1 MNNNLFLYD
10 MTNFLNKYTRFMTKN
25 IYISSK
31 LYTNFLEQYSYL
43 YQKLD
48 KERFLYENNKQYQQT
63 MNIYHNQNQLIK
75 LHNQKYLK
83 QALKTNQDFF
93 NNLDEELNLTT
104 KDKLIVLS
112 EEENTYIVSPKNKLN
127 LSVAKIYYLLRNNN
141 YNPHNIFILTTTKE
155 EKDYISSLNIDNN
168 TPLSIST
175 LKEYHKTILKG
186 QPFLDNKQKYNII
199 SNYIIND
206 LFKQKDNFNSFYQ
219 SFSKYI
225 YLNKDYKDYETFKDY
240 HNYMYKRKYL
250 ASNLSLKKFN
260 NQEIKT
266 RKKYL
271 RTIKDETLENSALV
285 DIANLLT
292 LNSISYTYNYE
303 LQTFKINNGIP
314 IYIKYLD
321 KEESNIKTTTN
332 NIIYLYKTYKEK
344 KNYLEVLIY
353 ELIKRRYPLELLDEE
368 ELYNQ
373 LKITNIDNYFSE
385 FIYKYLIP
393 LINRYE
399 ETNNLDNTRLN
410 NNAKK
415 EFLQL
420 YDQYTKL
427 VKESNLITE
436 KELLAKM
443 EQDIKL
449 KKYKYLILLD
459 DIPLNCNIPTM
470 TIVDHYE
477 KTELLKENIKL
488 LYDYKKYLAQN
499 QIIPIP
505 DTYLNKEE
513 VAKLT
518 NNFIKDNLL
527 LINKHLKETT
537 KRIDIYEYSDS
548 NRLHIYQNISN
559 TCYEALNNYPK
570 NTLIGLREMKDINI
584 LVNKDNFIKQDKNTL
599 ISKNKTKIKVEEI
612 KKITK
617 PYNTIILPYLILDS
631 YHDTLF
637 TDDYQYNIKLMIYIA
652 INKCK
657 NNIIILCPTS
667 KKTSLLNLLE
677 KINN

>member
-1 MNNNLFLYD
+1 MENNLFLYD

-25 IYISSK
+25 IYISNK
-31 LYTNFLEQYSYL
+31 LYTSFLEQYHYL

-48 KERFLYENNKQYQQT
+48 KERFLYENNKQYQQII
-63 MNIYHNQNQLIK
+63 NIYHNKNQLIK

-83 QALKTNQDFF
+83 QALKTNQSFF
-93 NNLDEELNLTT
+93 DSLDEELNLTT

-112 EEENTYIVSPKNKLN
+112 GEENTYIVSPKNKLN
-127 LSVAKIYYLLRNNN
+127 LIVAKLHYLLRNDN
-141 YNPHNIFILTTTKE
+141 YSPNSIFILTTTKE

-175 LKEYHKTILKG
+175 LKEYNKTILKG
-186 QPFLDNKQKYNII
+186 QPFLDNNQKYNLL
-199 SNYIIND
+199 SNYIINT

-219 SFSKYI
+219 AFSKYI

-250 ASNLSLKKFN
+250 ASQLPLKKFN
-260 NQEIKT
+260 NEEIKT

-292 LNSISYTYNYE
+292 LNSIAYTYNSE
-303 LQTFKINNGIP
+303 LKTFKIDNGDP

-321 KEESNIKTTTN
+321 KEEPNIKTTTN
-332 NIIYLYKTYKEK
+332 NIIYLYKSYKEK

-353 ELIKRRYPLELLDEE
+353 ELIKRRYPLELLNEE

-393 LINRYE
+393 LINHYE
-399 ETNNLDNTRLN
+399 VTNSLDNTRLN
-410 NNAKK
+410 SNAKK
-415 EFLQL
+415 EFLKL

-427 VKESNLITE
+427 VKESTLTTD
-436 KELLAKM
+436 KELLSKM
-443 EQDIKL
+443 EQDINQ

-488 LYDYKKYLAQN
+488 LYDYKKYLAQH
-499 QIIPIP
+499 QVIPIP
-505 DTYLNKEE
+505 DTYLNKKE

-518 NNFIKDNLL
+518 NQFLKENLV

-537 KRIDIYEYSDS
+537 KKIDIYEYSDN
-548 NRLHIYQNISN
+548 NRLHVYQNISN
-559 TCYEALNNYPK
+559 ACYEALNNSPK
-570 NTLIGLREMKDINI
+570 NTLIALRNMKDINI
-584 LVNKDNFIKQDKNTL
+584 LVNNDNFIKKDKNTL

-667 KKTSLLNLLE
+667 KKSNLLKLLE